1 MVIDVGCFRLRFCRS
16 KQREHADFA
25 SAAND
30 GFVPLGE
37 TAFFWGGGAARPL
50 SQTGSAWDLTLSR
63 IRTRNGNKGTLHGS
77 FRQVRKLPIRHT
89 DAVSQ
94 KRVKSRN
101 CLVDAKKQFKKTYEK
116 LEANIRQKDDNNILK
131 QMDVIWHH
139 VMFGRLP
146 IRRKISFIIDKH
158 ASLHTG
164 ELREY
169 ADGVCKDIEA
179 FNAEIDRLHRLVFE
193 NRQIHF

>member
-1 MVIDVGCFRLRFCRS
+1 ML
-16 KQREHADFA
+16 AA
-25 SAAND
+25 SGS
-30 GFVPLGE
+30 GFVVRSNVSMRISHPQRM
-37 TAFFWGGGAARPL
+37 TASSRSEKQLFLGGGRRSSTAVTDRQRVGLDPIKDQDAQRQQRYTSRKLP
-50 SQTGSAWDLTLSR
+50 TSA
-63 IRTRNGNKGTLHGS
+63 
-77 FRQVRKLPIRHT
+77 KLPIRHT

>member
-63 IRTRNGNKGTLHGS
+63 IRTRNDNKGTLHGS
-77 FRQVRKLPIRHT
+77 FRQVRNCHPTYRRRKSEKGQKPKLPCR
-89 DAVSQ
+89 
-94 KRVKSRN
+94 
-101 CLVDAKKQFKKTYEK
+101 
-116 LEANIRQKDDNNILK
+116 RQKAVQENI
-131 QMDVIWHH
+131 
-139 VMFGRLP
+139 
-146 IRRKISFIIDKH
+146 
-158 ASLHTG
+158 
-164 ELREY
+164 
-169 ADGVCKDIEA
+169 
-179 FNAEIDRLHRLVFE
+179 
-193 NRQIHF
+193 